1 MTATSR
7 TDLRA
12 NASPHES
19 NPNRAMEISGAVV
32 QRSPAVSGV
41 RALRDSGS
49 MPPSGP
55 SAAGFG
61 RRARV
66 SGRPAGVAGGGGRGV
81 FSDVGHLKYYASPV
95 RCGGGR
101 SEKGEKRRAKLVKG
115 LSRGLADLCAVGIGA
130 DAGDGD
136 GIAGDVKGKMIAEAA
151 ELWLVELTRLRT
163 QEKDSKRM
171 RKEAKAARK
180 KDESS
185 SSSSSSESSDGECDE
200 VVRMRNLRAQ
210 AVREPNSVNPPIPV
224 AAPESETGTVEHH
237 IAPKPAQEC
246 SSTSNGS
253 GLSLGCSVEKPTKNK
268 IEVCM
273 GGKCRRSGGPELMQ
287 ELSRKIGVEG
297 AVVECKCMG
306 KCRDGP
312 NVRVLNQSIG
322 NASVPRNPLCL
333 GVRIDDVGA
342 IVANFLGEKDS
353 KLPYGSLQLI

>member
-1 MTATSR
+1 
-7 TDLRA
+7 
-12 NASPHES
+12 
-19 NPNRAMEISGAVV
+19 MEISGAVV

-136 GIAGDVKGKMIAEAA
+136 GIAGDVKGKMIAVSVTP

-163 QEKDSKRM
+163 QEKDSKRK

-224 AAPESETGTVEHH
+224 AVP
-237 IAPKPAQEC
+237 
-246 SSTSNGS
+246 
-253 GLSLGCSVEKPTKNK
+253 
-268 IEVCM
+268 
-273 GGKCRRSGGPELMQ
+273 
-287 ELSRKIGVEG
+287 GV
-297 AVVECKCMG
+297 
-306 KCRDGP
+306 
-312 NVRVLNQSIG
+312 
-322 NASVPRNPLCL
+322 
-333 GVRIDDVGA
+333 
-342 IVANFLGEKDS
+342 
-353 KLPYGSLQLI
+353 

>member
-1 MTATSR
+1 
-7 TDLRA
+7 
-12 NASPHES
+12 
-19 NPNRAMEISGAVV
+19 MEISGGVL

-66 SGRPAGVAGGGGRGV
+66 SVRTAGVASGGGRGV

-101 SEKGEKRRAKLVKG
+101 SEKEEKKRAKLVKG
-115 LSRGLADLCAVGIGA
+115 LSRGLADLCTVEIGA
-130 DAGDGD
+130 DAVDGD
-136 GIAGDVKGKMIAEAA
+136 GIAGDVKGKMIAVSVT
-151 ELWLVELTRLRT
+151 LELTRLRA
-163 QEKDSKRM
+163 QEKDSKRK
-171 RKEAKAARK
+171 RKEAKATAKASRK

-185 SSSSSSESSDGECDE
+185 SSSSSSESSDGECHE
-200 VVRMRNLRAQ
+200 VVRMSDLRAQ
-210 AVREPNSVNPPIPV
+210 AVRKPDSANLPVAV
-224 AAPESETGTVEHH
+224 AAPKSETGAVEHH
-237 IAPKPAQEC
+237 IEPKPAQEC

-253 GLSLGCSVEKPTKNK
+253 GLSLGCSVGKPTKNK

-297 AVVECKCMG
+297 AVVGCKCMG
-306 KCRDGP
+306 KCREGP
-312 NVRVLNQSIG
+312 NVRVLNQSNG
-322 NASVPRNPLCL
+322 NASVPKNPLCL
-333 GVRIDDVGA
+333 GVRIDDVGG

-353 KLPYGSLQLI
+353 SCLMAVYN

>member
-1 MTATSR
+1 
-7 TDLRA
+7 
-12 NASPHES
+12 
-19 NPNRAMEISGAVV
+19 MEISGGVL
-32 QRSPAVSGV
+32 QRSPAVSGF

-55 SAAGFG
+55 SSAGFG

-66 SGRPAGVAGGGGRGV
+66 SVRTAGVAGGGGRGV

-101 SEKGEKRRAKLVKG
+101 SEKEEKKRAKLVKG
-115 LSRGLADLCAVGIGA
+115 LSRGLADLWTVGIGA
-130 DAGDGD
+130 DSGEGDW
-136 GIAGDVKGKMIAEAA
+136 IAGDVKGKMIAVSVTSQ
-151 ELWLVELTRLRT
+151 LLLVELTRLRA
-163 QEKDSKRM
+163 QEKDSKRK
-171 RKEAKAARK
+171 RKEAKAAAKAARK

-185 SSSSSSESSDGECDE
+185 LSSSSSESSDGECHE
-200 VVRMRNLRAQ
+200 VVRMSNLRAQ
-210 AVREPNSVNPPIPV
+210 AVREPDSANLPIAVVAPV
-224 AAPESETGTVEHH
+224 SETGAVEHH
-237 IAPKPAQEC
+237 IEPKPAQEC

-297 AVVECKCMG
+297 AVVGCKCMG

-312 NVRVLNQSIG
+312 NVRVLNQSNG
-322 NASVPRNPLCL
+322 NASVPKNPLCL
-333 GVRIDDVGA
+333 GVSIDDVGA
-342 IVANFLGEKDS
+342 IVANFLGEKDRS
-353 KLPYGSLQLI
+353 CLMAVYN